1 LDNPVQAE
9 GVAQG
14 KESTPLPYNPVGV
27 EFQTV
32 VHIRSAE
39 LG

>member
-14 KESTPLPYNPVGV
+14 KENTPFPYNPVGV
-27 EFQTV
+27 ELQIV
-32 VHIRSAE
+32 AHLRSAE

>member
-14 KESTPLPYNPVGV
+14 KESTPLPSNPVGV
-27 EFQTV
+27 ELQTV
-32 VHIRSAE
+32 AHLRRAE